1 MQDVVMALQRNNA
14 NVGAGYIEK
23 RGEQF
28 LIRIPG
34 QAASL
39 DDLRNIIVDNVDG
52 VAVRIRDIGEVGIGR
67 ELRTGAA
74 TENGREVVLGR
85 SEEHTS
91 ELQSLMR
98 ISYAVFSLKKK
109 KHKEN

>member
-74 TENGREVVLGR
+74 TENGREVVLGKVFHVDR
-85 SEEHTS
+85 AE
-91 ELQSLMR
+91 QSPR
-98 ISYAVFSLKKK
+98 IASGRTQDDRD
-109 KHKEN
+109 